1 MSSVAVHMALY
12 KNEFTINHELA
23 SSLFMSF
30 IVVHELL
37 AVSSRRLAV
46 SPSRRAVV
54 ALFKMSSQSI
64 MSLLR
69 RCLVVHELHEL
80 RRRAHVSTK

>member
-1 MSSVAVHMALY
+1 
-12 KNEFTINHELA
+12 
-23 SSLFMSF
+23 MSF
-30 IVVHELL
+30 IVVHEL
-37 AVSSRRLAV
+37 AV
-46 SPSRRAVV
+46 SPSGRAVV

-80 RRRAHVSTK
+80 IAVPGPCTCQYKMSSQSIMSLLIVVYELAVQLWLCTR

>member
-1 MSSVAVHMALY
+1 
-12 KNEFTINHELA
+12 
-23 SSLFMSF
+23 MSF
-30 IVVHELL
+30 IVVHE
-37 AVSSRRLAV
+37 LAV